1 MSAYVRPCPAFQPA
15 LPCWGY
21 SETVASSIKLIYA
34 RCMLGEA
41 PASPALGFAQGR
53 LDELLRMISGSRLA
67 FEICYFFICFYK
79 MQCPDG
85 C

>member
-1 MSAYVRPCPAFQPA
+1 MSAYVRLCPAFQPA
-15 LPCWGY
+15 LPCWAM
-21 SETVASSIKLIYA
+21 VASSIKPIYA
-34 RCMLGEA
+34 RCVLGEA

-79 MQCPDG
+79 MQRPDG
-85 C
+85 R